1 MEPPVKENI
10 ESAIDRLHSVG
21 AFDKENNL
29 TPLGHHL
36 AALPV
41 DVRIGKLMLYG
52 AMFCCVDSALTIAS
66 CLSYKSPFVSPFGKK
81 DIANARRKKFSV
93 GYSDQLTILMA
104 YRVSFTF
111 LTILFKI
118 NFCIFFSEMA
128 RSQF

>member
-10 ESAIDRLHSVG
+10 DSAIDRLHSVG

-29 TPLGHHL
+29 TVLGHHL

-52 AMFCCVDSALTIAS
+52 AIFCCVDSALTIAS

-81 DIANARRKKFSV
+81 DIANARKKKFAI

-104 YRVSFTF
+104 YRVSF
-111 LTILFKI
+111 
-118 NFCIFFSEMA
+118 CIYF
-128 RSQF
+128 